1 MYIYIYTYFLLNMG
15 DFPASHV
22 SLQGNEGI
30 PSLIPFHQDAELL
43 ALEEE
48 LKALDAEAGRKL
60 TKGELPQKGLYRYL
74 GKLVGLKYLCH
85 FWDIYVKLNS

>member
-1 MYIYIYTYFLLNMG
+1 MYILLKMG

-30 PSLIPFHQDAELL
+30 PSFNSHQDAELL

-48 LKALDAEAGRKL
+48 LKALDAEAGRKW
-60 TKGELPQKGLYRYL
+60 TKGELPSKGLDTWESWWAL
-74 GKLVGLKYLCH
+74 S
-85 FWDIYVKLNS
+85 IYAIFGTSMLN